1 MTLLKLVR
9 MLVEMSPSPLLLLM
23 LVLVRLTVLAAA
35 SSAVLRGLLADPEV
49 RIIIIGVRADVD
61 DSIHVQ
67 IEIVKL
73 RNLIF
78 LHHFTQT
85 WIPLTQPTIKLR
97 NPHLDG
103 L

>member
-1 MTLLKLVR
+1 MPKKIGTCIQSKVVKFNIYLSWLNHSEQKLNVVKDILKNL
-9 MLVEMSPSPLLLLM
+9 
-23 LVLVRLTVLAAA
+23 
-35 SSAVLRGLLADPEV
+35 LLADPEV
-49 RIIIIGVRADVD
+49 RIIIIGVRTDVD

-78 LHHFTQT
+78 LHHLAQT
-85 WIPLTQPTIKLR
+85 WIPLTQPPIKLR

-103 L
+103 F